1 MNKHL
6 VETFVAFRNSHGRSR
21 YAEDD
26 QEDTPGDEVL
36 AIDQGRR
43 GRMPDLLCFHFR
55 EKSRVLPKVIRK
67 KFIGES
73 CTRFAMLPFSAI
85 NLGFSE
91 RYSEEVQR

>member
-43 GRMPDLLCFHFR
+43 GRMVSPWREADGRNLIFGFR
-55 EKSRVLPKVIRK
+55 SISFLIRESFTTIVVRFSKVV
-67 KFIGES
+67 E
-73 CTRFAMLPFSAI
+73 
-85 NLGFSE
+85 
-91 RYSEEVQR
+91 